1 MVDYDEHRT
10 IENPM
15 IGDRVTF
22 VKTAA
27 ETDGEYELVRVVLQ
41 PGGGTPLH
49 YHTAFS
55 EQFEVEEGQLNLDCN
70 GRTNVLLPGDS
81 IVAPIGSIHR
91 FYNDSA
97 EPVVFLTTVRP
108 ARYFEYFL
116 RLSYGLARDGKVR
129 SSGIPK
135 SLWHAAVFFRW
146 GETYM
151 PNVPLAA
158 QKAIFGAL
166 YRMAR
171 MLNVEKKLMKAYL
184 NG

>member
-1 MVDYDEHRT
+1 MFDYDEHRT

-22 VKTAA
+22 VRTSA

-55 EQFEVEEGQLNLDCN
+55 EQFEVEEGQLGMVCD
-70 GRTNVLLPGDS
+70 GRTIVLLPGDS
-81 IVAPIGSIHR
+81 VVSSIGSIHR
-91 FYNDSA
+91 FYNDST

-116 RLSYGLARDGKVR
+116 RLSYGLARDGKLR
-129 SSGIPK
+129 SNGIPK
-135 SLWHAAVFFRW
+135 SLLDAAVFFHW

-151 PNVPLAA
+151 PNVSLKV
-158 QKAIFGAL
+158 QKAIFGTL
-166 YRMAR
+166 YRIAR